1 MDPYETTIIF
11 ISDNSSFNNKEVK
24 TSNPEKMDSPDTL
37 NPEQVVD
44 TIDHDTTE
52 LVKKAPVK
60 KDTSKEKKK
69 RKTEDNSINIE
80 EAVDVKK
87 YRDERDDPNYIETP
101 CEIVNGECIRH
112 NHKEQ

>member
-11 ISDNSSFNNKEVK
+11 ISDNSSSNNKEVK
-24 TSNPEKMDSPDTL
+24 TS

-69 RKTEDNSINIE
+69 RKTENNSINIE